1 MIKCYSFTKKEHVN
15 FANLKKFLRSIY
27 PNYYP
32 QSYTTTSHEI
42 NQKEGKLCHNQI
54 DDGNEKFEPQTQK
67 ENVSMNNCINN
78 LRDNVRDKEAFT
90 AKIAKY
96 ETVNCRNVY
105 VTKEKEK
112 NARNK
117 GLIKLDKTL

>member
-1 MIKCYSFTKKEHVN
+1 MIEFYSFTKKEHVN
-15 FANLKKFLRSIY
+15 FENLKKFLRSIY

-67 ENVSMNNCINN
+67 ENFSMNNRHNFAS
-78 LRDNVRDKEAFT
+78 RQQ
-90 AKIAKY
+90 KY
-96 ETVNCRNVY
+96 PLTNQR
-105 VTKEKEK
+105 VTSQ
-112 NARNK
+112 RVMTSQ
-117 GLIKLDKTL
+117 IT